1 MLIQK
6 SILLAATVGVIVAAQ
21 PAAPQQIGGRNGYS
35 FPARN
40 PSLAAQF
47 QFQRQNGVSGGTAST
62 AAGLGALNQY
72 VTTYSSNSTS
82 IGNMN
87 TVNQVLSEGS
97 QGSVGQSTDQQS
109 TGDQGSQADTNATVD
124 NSIVSTQA
132 ATESSSGSSE
142 SASSNAGATTTTTTT
157 TTTQPAN

>member
-1 MLIQK
+1 MLISK
-6 SILLAATVGVIVAAQ
+6 TILLAATVGVIVAAQ
-21 PAAPQQIGGRNGYS
+21 PAAAQLMGRNGYS
-35 FPARN
+35 FPVRN

-47 QFQRQNGVSGGTAST
+47 QFQRQNNGAGGTAST
-62 AAGLGALNQY
+62 AAGLGALNQF

-97 QGSVGQSTDQQS
+97 QGTVGQTTDQQS
-109 TGDQGSQADTNATVD
+109 TGDQGSQADTEATVD
-124 NSIVSTQA
+124 NSIVSTETA
-132 ATESSSGSSE
+132 SA
-142 SASSNAGATTTTTTT
+142 ASSDSSDSDSSNGQATTTTTT